1 MQCTTL
7 CTTGMTAMTKDDIT
21 RMAREA
27 GFVGFD
33 GDNKCLREFAN
44 LIAEAEREAC
54 AEVCEDHFAAGAAA
68 ERNVLKDRIDT
79 LQKLYKQ
86 AIRQRDQL
94 MNEQRAQVAAIRARG
109 QL

>member
-7 CTTGMTAMTKDDIT
+7 CTAGMTAMTKDDVI
-21 RMAREA
+21 RMAIKCQLVNAGNREGLYMNA
-27 GFVGFD
+27 
-33 GDNKCLREFAN
+33 LSEFAD
-44 LIAEAEREAC
+44 LA
-54 AEVCEDHFAAGAAA
+54 FAAGAAA

-86 AIRQRDQL
+86 AIRQRDEL